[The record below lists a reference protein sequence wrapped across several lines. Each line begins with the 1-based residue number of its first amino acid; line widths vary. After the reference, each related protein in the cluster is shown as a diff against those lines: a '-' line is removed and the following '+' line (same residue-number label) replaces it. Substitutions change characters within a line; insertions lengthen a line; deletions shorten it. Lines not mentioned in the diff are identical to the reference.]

1 MWPMTIKF
9 SRIEENGWKFSHIE
23 LSINVIRY
31 IVSNSVAVHHKTMA
45 DLLDAVVGV
54 DQSGVVGR
62 GGDERGGGQVYYT
75 QRVLWWEY
83 IDNPHCPKI
92 IWISAYKPSLPW
104 LELMQRS
111 MFGLC
116 ARYMRIQKSTIC
128 IWIVGSVPAV
138 TGLVFM
144 RRSRFFCV
152 LANCC
157 ARDSWVIQK
166 RNTILHI

>member
-9 SRIEENGWKFSHIE
+9 SRIEGNGWKFSHIE

-31 IVSNSVAVHHKTMA
+31 IVSNSVAVHHKAMA

-116 ARYMRIQKSTIC
+116 ARYMRTKVNHLYMNS
-128 IWIVGSVPAV
+128 WIR
-138 TGLVFM
+138 T
-144 RRSRFFCV
+144 SRDRLGFHPEIKIFCV
-152 LANCC
+152 SAQCC
-157 ARDSWVIQK
+157 AVCTW
-166 RNTILHI
+166 